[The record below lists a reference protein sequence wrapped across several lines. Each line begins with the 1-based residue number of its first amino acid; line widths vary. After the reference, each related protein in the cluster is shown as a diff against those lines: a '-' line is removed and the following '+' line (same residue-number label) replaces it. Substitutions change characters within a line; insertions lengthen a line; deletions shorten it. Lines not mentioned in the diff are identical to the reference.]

1 MGRNMHYIEQL
12 SNIKLPK
19 FEGFWKWV
27 EEMCTP
33 SYQKEIEAYL
43 ADSVDTA
50 EVERKIIQLSR
61 RGII

>member
-12 SNIKLPK
+12 SKINLPT
-19 FEGFWKWV
+19 FQSFCKWLD
-27 EEMCTP
+27 EMFTP
-33 SYQKEIEAYL
+33 DYRREIEAYL

>member
-12 SNIKLPK
+12 SKINLPT
-19 FEGFWKWV
+19 FQSFSKWLG
-27 EEMCTP
+27 EMFTP
-33 SYQKEIEAYL
+33 DYRKEIEAYL

-50 EVERKIIQLSR
+50 EVERKIIELSR